1 MPRCPYCLSPN
12 PANSSICYSCGRVVL
27 GTRGMTSRLGAPRPG
42 GELIHR
48 ARRGPPP
55 GMNVRRVG
63 TKASGRRDRKSKSNV
78 RTMVLVVAIAFL
90 FLFTPAQERISN
102 QLEKWLD
109 SLLEE
114 FGPARE
120 YPVYASYSVERNIH
134 LNNPT
139 SNPSISFSYELP
151 IPAIRTDFG
160 FSDMGFELLD
170 NSPIPVVTLQEISHM
185 IVYTEDGNNQVHI
198 PLVEEYLIEDEAIVL
213 DTRSEVYWPP
223 IGQNSN
229 RCSVDRCV
237 IWQGDIASQESITLV
252 VRYDVIGSSFSWW
265 DGERAPDE
273 APKST
278 HGYSIDNSNS
288 GVYDDYLR
296 SGHLNTMYD
305 QFGVHK
311 QWYDRDPGPSRNWA
325 IDGTDA
331 LVIEI
336 ANEIASGLSPGDEN
350 DPYAFAHASFIKVRD
365 TIIYTQGT
373 SPARS
378 GPSCLANERGD
389 CDEQSNA
396 WISILRT
403 RNIPAWYEFGP
414 MTDSNFE
421 NWDPHAWANAIFPL
435 DTDWCDAQGI
445 ALDTCFIEGEVDVV
459 NNRWLLHTP
468 TTMTE
473 WIEYPSN
480 DGEAAYDFYRPLSIG
495 CANCWGETWE
505 TVGSPQISG
514 GTFRVPVVFG
524 E

>member
-1 MPRCPYCLSPN
+1 MN
-12 PANSSICYSCGRVVL
+12 IRV
-27 GTRGMTSRLGAPRPG
+27 GTQKPG
-42 GELIHR
+42 GKLVHR
-48 ARRGPPP
+48 ARRGAPP
-55 GMNVRRVG
+55 GLNVRRVG
-63 TKASGRRDRKSKSNV
+63 GKTNRRRDRKAKSNI

-109 SLLEE
+109 TLMEE

-120 YPVYASYSVERNIH
+120 YPVHASFTVERSIH

-151 IPAIRTDFG
+151 IPTMRTNFG
-160 FSDMGFELLD
+160 FSELGFEMYD
-170 NSPIPVVTLQEISHM
+170 GSEIPVLTLQEVVLM
-185 IVYTEDGNNQVHI
+185 AVYTEVGGSQVAI
-198 PLVEEYLIEDEAIVL
+198 PLSEEYLVEEEAISL
-213 DTRSEVYWPP
+213 DSSSEVYWPT

-237 IWQGDIASQESITLV
+237 IWQGNIASQESITLV
-252 VRYDVIGSSFSWW
+252 VRYDVVGSSFTWW
-265 DGERAPDE
+265 GGDRAPDK
-273 APKST
+273 APSST
-278 HGYSIDNSNS
+278 HGFSMDNSNS
-288 GVYDDYLR
+288 GTYADYQR
-296 SGHLNTMYD
+296 AGHLNTMYD

-325 IDGTDA
+325 IDGNDA
-331 LVIEI
+331 LVIEK
-336 ANEIASGLSPGDEN
+336 ANEIASGLSPEDED
-350 DPYAFAHASFIKVRD
+350 DPYAFAHAAFIKVRD
-365 TIIYTQGT
+365 TIVYSQGT

-414 MTDSNFE
+414 MTDGNFE
-421 NWDPHAWANAIFPL
+421 GWEPHAWANTIFPF

-445 ALDTCFIEGEVDVV
+445 VLEACFVEGEVDVV

-480 DGEAAYDFYRPLSIG
+480 EGEAAYDFYRPLSIG
-495 CANCWGETWE
+495 CANCWMESWE
-505 TVGSPQISG
+505 TVGSPELSG
-514 GTFRVPVVFG
+514 GTYRVPVVIG